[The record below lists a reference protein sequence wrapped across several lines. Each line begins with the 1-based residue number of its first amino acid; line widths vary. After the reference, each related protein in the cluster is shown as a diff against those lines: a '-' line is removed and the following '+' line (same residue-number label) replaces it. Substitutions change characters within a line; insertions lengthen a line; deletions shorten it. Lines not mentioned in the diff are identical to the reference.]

1 MKKSIF
7 LIPLLILALIFTG
20 CSDDD
25 PPVEVNEEELITTV
39 TITLSPAGSGA
50 DIVLK
55 TVDMDGEGP
64 DDPIVTVDGIETNQV
79 TLATG
84 TTYAGSI
91 ELLNESN
98 PDDVEDITE
107 EVAVDEADEHQF
119 FYVIGSGLDVTT
131 AYSDQD
137 EEGKPVGVEFTLTAN
152 SSSSGDLTFILLHEP
167 NKSAIGVADGD
178 ITNANGTEDY
188 TATFS
193 ISVE

>member
-7 LIPLLILALIFTG
+7 LIPLLILAIVFTG

-25 PPVEVNEEELITTV
+25 PPAPVNEEEVITTM
-39 TITLSPAGSGA
+39 TITLTPPSGA

-55 TVDMDGEGP
+55 HFDEDGEGP
-64 DDPIVTVDGIETNQV
+64 DDPIVTVDGVETNQV

-84 TTYAGSI
+84 TTYTGSI
-91 ELLNESN
+91 ELLNETED
-98 PDDVEDITE
+98 PAEDITE
-107 EVAVDEADEHQF
+107 EVADEEADEHQF

-137 EEGKPVGVEFTLTAN
+137 EDGKPVGVEFTLTAN
-152 SSSSGDLTFILLHEP
+152 SVSSGDLTFILRHEP
-167 NKSAIGVADGD
+167 SKSASGVADGD
-178 ITNANGTEDY
+178 ITNAGGETDIEE
-188 TATFS
+188 TFS